1 MRTKRD
7 FPRPEALFARVL
19 TVRSGEDESSGETG
33 DNGRVQTL
41 VSGGEKG
48 ARGAEAA
55 RPFLA
60 PAALPPAVVLRLRFH
75 PDFATEGT

>member
-19 TVRSGEDESSGETG
+19 TVYSGKDESSGETG
-33 DNGRVQTL
+33 DNVPVQTL
-41 VSGGEKG
+41 VSGGTKE
-48 ARGAEAA
+48 ARGADAA
-55 RPFLA
+55 QPFLA
-60 PAALPPAVVLRLRFH
+60 PAALSSAVVLRFRFY